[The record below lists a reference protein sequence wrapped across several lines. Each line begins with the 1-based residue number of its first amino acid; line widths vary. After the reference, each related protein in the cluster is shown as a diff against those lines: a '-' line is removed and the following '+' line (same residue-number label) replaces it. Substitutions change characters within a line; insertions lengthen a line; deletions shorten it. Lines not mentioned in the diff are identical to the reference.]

1 MAKKQFKIGE
11 CAVGGIIAVEITGKV
26 IQIKALDYYSKK
38 EVSSGSAMSDDSHC
52 AQKLDNYL
60 NDLTTSYYAGK
71 VLDWIKSKVELK
83 KHSYFPQY

>member
-26 IQIKALDYYSKK
+26 IQVKALDYYSKK
-38 EVSSGSAMSDDSHC
+38 EVQTGSVMSDEHQ
-52 AQKLDNYL
+52 AQWKLDSFL

-71 VLDWIKSKVELK
+71 VLDWIKTKV
-83 KHSYFPQY
+83 SFDYTY

>member
-26 IQIKALDYYSKK
+26 IQVKALDYWSKK
-38 EVSSGSAMSDDSHC
+38 EVQTGSVMSDERQ
-52 AQKLDNYL
+52 AQWKLDNFL

-71 VLDWIKSKVELK
+71 VLDWIKTKVK
-83 KHSYFPQY
+83 FDYTF